1 MTSEIRD
8 VIELFTF
15 GGCNSYAFKTIPSC
29 RIASPGIFEN
39 NFSTL
44 FFLKKIFWNLVAV
57 TFVGKSAV
65 RRFHATSALIQEKKV
80 NKQMHNYEI
89 FRCSNCS

>member
-44 FFLKKIFWNLVAV
+44 YFLKKIFWNLVAV
-57 TFVGKSAV
+57 TFVGKSAEV
-65 RRFHATSALIQEKKV
+65 SRHLGV
-80 NKQMHNYEI
+80 NTGKESKQTNA
-89 FRCSNCS
+89 

>member
-44 FFLKKIFWNLVAV
+44 FFLKKNILESCSRYFCWEISCQEVSRHLGVN
-57 TFVGKSAV
+57 TGKES
-65 RRFHATSALIQEKKV
+65 
-80 NKQMHNYEI
+80 KQTNA
-89 FRCSNCS
+89 

>member
-1 MTSEIRD
+1 MTWNNSTQLKLHYVFKKNRIIEFNFLNMTSEIRD

-44 FFLKKIFWNLVAV
+44 FFLKKIF
-57 TFVGKSAV
+57 
-65 RRFHATSALIQEKKV
+65 
-80 NKQMHNYEI
+80 
-89 FRCSNCS
+89 

>member
-44 FFLKKIFWNLVAV
+44 FFLKKIF
-57 TFVGKSAV
+57 
-65 RRFHATSALIQEKKV
+65 
-80 NKQMHNYEI
+80 
-89 FRCSNCS
+89 